1 MFYKTIDLII
11 EGFEED
17 GFPYF
22 IVRDNKDICGYNRSE
37 KDMNKAADKLRS
49 ILEQASEDIYGTK
62 YTVVVA
68 EKPIGDITKVVGRV
82 YKYVSPKQQ
91 NSGRTFQDKAEYYGQ
106 YFNPQIQQLT
116 DKIRELESKLQVKEL
131 EEAGEDDYEEPQV
144 NKNFLGALIENPQIQ
159 NAIAGYIASFLNSG
173 NAPQAVAGIPD
184 DTKIQHALE
193 ILKKHDEK
201 LGDDLLLLAQL
212 AEADKKQFTMLL
224 TMLRSM

>member
-1 MFYKTIDLII
+1 MFYKTVDLII

-17 GFPYF
+17 GYPYF

-37 KDMNKAADKLRS
+37 KDMGKASDKLRS
-49 ILEQASEDIYGTK
+49 ILDQASEDIFGTK

-68 EKPIGDITKVVGRV
+68 EKPIQDITKVVGRV

-91 NSGRTFQDKAEYYGQ
+91 RSERTFQDKQEYYGQ

-116 DKIRELESKLQVKEL
+116 DKIKELESKLQIKEL
-131 EEAGEDDYEEPQV
+131 EEAGDDDEEPQV

-159 NAIAGYIASFLNSG
+159 NAIAGYIASFLSSG

-193 ILKKHDEK
+193 ILKKHDDQ
-201 LGDDLLLLAQL
+201 LGEDLLLLAQL

-224 TMLRSM
+224 TMLRS